1 MLLEETRTCDRDLR
15 GFDGSDARATKG
27 AGIPKGHPPW
37 GAPLVAPKA

>member
-1 MLLEETRTCDRDLR
+1 MLHEQPTANDRDLR
-15 GFDGSDARATKG
+15 GFDGWDVRTTRG